1 MNALKKIRLFETTVM
16 SAGNDQ
22 QINDPQQ
29 LERQL
34 SRAANIDIL
43 RMVYFDM
50 FFLFLG
56 IKTFSNQSQVEYLYL
71 TKNME
76 IQKEFMIHN

>member
-1 MNALKKIRLFETTVM
+1 MSNLKKIRLFETEVI
-16 SAGNDQ
+16 SSSNNDR
-22 QINDPQQ
+22 ITDPNQ

-34 SRAANIDIL
+34 NRAADIEIL

-56 IKTFSNQSQVEYLYL
+56 IKTFPDDTKIEYLYL

-76 IQKEFMIHN
+76 I

>member
-1 MNALKKIRLFETTVM
+1 MSNLKKIRLFETTVM

-22 QINDPQQ
+22 QITDQAH

-34 SRAANIDIL
+34 NRASDIEIL

-56 IKTFSNQSQVEYLYL
+56 IKTFNDQSRVEYLYL

-76 IQKEFMIHN
+76 I